1 MEFITQIEI
10 AEFDHFVLNH
20 PYCHYMKTSAWANY
34 KASTD
39 HMVPHYVG
47 IKKENKLVATAL
59 ILEKKDLV
67 THYFY
72 IPWGFCCDYEDTE
85 LLHFFIH
92 SLKNYSMKHN
102 VDFLRTDFNVERV
115 HHELDGTLI
124 NDGFSHEFVTD
135 CLLQEGFTHKGYG
148 YAYNGSW
155 VNRFTLI
162 IDISQSIDDIVSQF
176 EKRKQ
181 GQIKSMPSLGLTTR
195 VGTREDLHYVAL
207 FEKHLSKKQG
217 FKPKPVSYFEKI
229 IDHLQEKAVIYVTE
243 LDINQYL
250 TGLLALLETKQLKSD
265 KVATEIKQQEY
276 QQGLKWKEQ
285 YGDKVVLAAGIFV
298 RVNTQAWD
306 LYIYSNKNFPM
317 IRASDSFHMFAMQ
330 DMKEH
335 GVLSYDMVGF
345 SGVTDK
351 KDPYFGLYKY
361 KSSFNPRF
369 VEYIG
374 EFDYIINQKKYQRFR
389 KWTRLISRIK
399 KKLHTYRYTK
409 KTIDEH

>member
-1 MEFITQIEI
+1 MEFITQIQCE
-10 AEFDHFVLNH
+10 EFDNFVLNH

-39 HMVPHYVG
+39 HMSPHYVG
-47 IKKENKLVATAL
+47 IKKDNQLLATAL
-59 ILEKKDLV
+59 ILEKKTLL

-72 IPWGFCCDYEDTE
+72 IPWGFCCDYEDKE
-85 LLHFFIH
+85 LLNFFLT
-92 SLKNYSMKHN
+92 SLKNYSMKHH

-115 HHELDGTLI
+115 HHELDGRLI
-124 NDGFSHEFVTD
+124 NDGFSHEFVTE
-135 CLLQEGFTHKGYG
+135 LLVQEGFTHKGYG

-162 IDISQSIDDIVSQF
+162 INLNQPLDELVSQF

-181 GQIKSMPSLGLTTR
+181 GHIKSMPSQGLSTR
-195 VGTREDLHYVAL
+195 VGTKDDLKYVAL
-207 FEKHLSKKQG
+207 FEKHLSRKQG

-229 IDHLQEKAVIYVTE
+229 IDHLQEKAVIYITE
-243 LDINQYL
+243 LDINQYCS
-250 TGLLALLETKQLKSD
+250 GLEALLQTKQIKSD

-276 QQGLKWKEQ
+276 NQGLKWKAQ
-285 YGDKVVLAAGIFV
+285 YGDRVVLAAGIFA
-298 RVNTQAWD
+298 RIQTQAWD
-306 LYIYSNKNFPM
+306 LYIYSNKHFPM
-317 IRASDSFHMFAMQ
+317 LRASDSFHMFAME
-330 DMKEH
+330 DMKNH
-335 GVLSYDMVGF
+335 GVLHYDMVGF

-374 EFDYIINQKKYQRFR
+374 EFDYIINPRKYQTF
-389 KWTRLISRIK
+389 KKVTRLISRVK
-399 KKLHTYRYTK
+399 KKLHAALYTNK
-409 KTIDEH
+409 SLD